1 MFPRKTVLLLLLAII
16 LMSLVVRYPLV
27 EHERSAS
34 DSYFI
39 HALSNS
45 IAREGRAA
53 WTFNPLS
60 YVGYF
65 PFSYPSGVPFVL
77 AEMSILTGLDTDV
90 CILLADAM
98 IATLFC
104 LAVFCLSREFI
115 HRVEFV
121 LLASLL
127 AALAP
132 RFVDTTY
139 WNGSA
144 RGMEVVLITL
154 LVFAAF
160 RAGFSQSK
168 RLLVVSGLIGFGC
181 FAVHH
186 MAVLIILYGIGFV
199 LADLT
204 VHYLPRAF
212 RSRGK
217 RLTITTVTSLG
228 VIATIVVLNYF
239 EILGNSFGAIGE
251 AGFFEFKVPV
261 ANLLGNLI
269 VSYVHQIGLVLVVAA
284 LGVVAFLRAPRFFVR
299 GIFPF
304 AVLLVFVPVLG
315 SSLYVS
321 MLLSPFV
328 AIVGVLWFQGVQGQK
343 KTRIG
348 TSTTMIAILI
358 VFSLTFTVWSVD
370 RWNQSE
376 QPSGDTVQVGNEV
389 FNDAAYLRW
398 NGDRLYTITN
408 AAPLGAQLSAYS
420 DVSFLGS
427 GIQATI
433 NRDVTKEEIEN
444 NLSSSTTPFPGN
456 LYTWLVYKDDL
467 FIGTYVFALMV
478 NGVSVIHGTD
488 EANKFHAYAISH
500 SNVLVVVD
508 NNWPSEYASPYGIE
522 KAWFLSEIRN
532 CQTYGSQHE
541 DIESYCSYESQRVTI
556 YMVQL
561 PLM

>member
-16 LMSLVVRYPLV
+16 LVSLAIRYPLV
-27 EHERSAS
+27 EHERFQT

-39 HALSNS
+39 HSLGND
-45 IAREGRAA
+45 IVREGRAA
-53 WTFNPLS
+53 WTFNALS
-60 YVGYF
+60 YIGYY
-65 PFSYPSGVPFVL
+65 PFSYPSGAPFVL
-77 AEMSILTGLDTDV
+77 AEISLLTGLGVDV
-90 CILLADAM
+90 CILVTDGILAA
-98 IATLFC
+98 LFG
-104 LAVFCLSREFI
+104 LVVFCLSREFVQ
-115 HRVEFV
+115 RVELA

-127 AALAP
+127 ATLAP

-139 WNGSA
+139 WDGSA
-144 RGMEVVLITL
+144 RGMEVVMITL
-154 LVFAAF
+154 FVFSTF

-168 RLLVVSGLIGFGC
+168 RLLVVSGLVAIGC

-199 LADLT
+199 LADVT

-212 RSRGK
+212 RNRGK
-217 RLTITTVTSLG
+217 RLAITAAASLG

-251 AGFFEFKVPV
+251 AGFFDFKIPV

-269 VSYVHQIGLVLVVAA
+269 VSYAHQIGLVLVVAA
-284 LGVVAFLRAPRFFVR
+284 LGVVAFLRAPRFIAR

-328 AIVGVLWFQGVQGQK
+328 AIVGILWFQSLHGQK

-348 TSTTMIAILI
+348 TSTAMIAILI

-376 QPSGDTVQVGNEV
+376 QLSGDTVQVGNEV

-398 NGDRLYTITN
+398 NGDGLYTMTN
-408 AAPLGAQLSAYS
+408 GPLGAQLGAYCN
-420 DVSFLGS
+420 VRFLGS
-427 GIQATI
+427 GIQATV

-456 LYTWLVYKDDL
+456 LYTWLVYKDDS
-467 FIGTYVFALMV
+467 FVSTYVLVLMI
-478 NGVSVIHGTD
+478 NGVGVIHGTD
-488 EANKFHAYAISH
+488 VANKFHVYATSH

-508 NNWPSEYASPYGIE
+508 NNWPTEYVSPYGIE
-522 KAWFLSEIRN
+522 KAPFLSEVRN
-532 CQTYGSQHE
+532 CQAYGPQHE
-541 DIESYCSYESQRVTI
+541 GIESYCSYESQRVTI

-561 PLM
+561 PLT